1 MVAKRNARSFEE
13 CLKMVDIHYDR
24 LKVNVNEFRKKLN
37 WDVIAKQHLDIYENV
52 LRAQKDANTV
62 DFTTTATRLELQ

>member
-1 MVAKRNARSFEE
+1 MFAKRNSRSFEE

-62 DFTTTATRLELQ
+62 DFTATATRLELQ